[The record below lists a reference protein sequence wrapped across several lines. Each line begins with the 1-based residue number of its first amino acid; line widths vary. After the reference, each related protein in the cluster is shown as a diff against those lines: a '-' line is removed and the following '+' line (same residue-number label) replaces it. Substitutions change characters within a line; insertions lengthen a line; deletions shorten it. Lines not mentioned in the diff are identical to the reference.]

1 MKRDILS
8 LNQCKEKEMMNRL
21 FTRMFGVAL
30 GLLLLSMPITS
41 MGDQVFKEISC
52 PAFGATIL
60 PPGERVE
67 IDDIIVSANQDQIVT
82 IKFSPPNF
90 TIAKLSMKA
99 REPVVINFSG
109 QVEAPD
115 DLGEGDLGL
124 NLDCDGNGKLF
135 ITVVGS
141 RVGIS

>member
-1 MKRDILS
+1 
-8 LNQCKEKEMMNRL
+8 MNRL

-30 GLLLLSMPITS
+30 GLLLLSIPIAS
-41 MGDQVFKEISC
+41 MADLLFKQFSC
-52 PAFGATIL
+52 PTFDNIIL
-60 PPGERVE
+60 PVGETVE

-82 IKFSPPNF
+82 LKFSPPDF
-90 TIAKLSMKA
+90 IIAKLSMKA

-109 QVEAPD
+109 QVETPD

-124 NLDCDGNGKLF
+124 RLDCTGDGNVF

-141 RVGIS
+141 RVGM

>member
-1 MKRDILS
+1 
-8 LNQCKEKEMMNRL
+8 MNRL

-30 GLLLLSMPITS
+30 GLLLLSIPIS
-41 MGDQVFKEISC
+41 GMADQLFKQVSC
-52 PAFGATIL
+52 PSYNNIIL
-60 PPGERVE
+60 PVGERVE

-82 IKFSPPNF
+82 LKFSPPDF
-90 TIAKLSMKA
+90 IIAKLSMKA

-109 QVEAPD
+109 QVETPD

-124 NLDCDGNGKLF
+124 RLDCTGDGNVF

-141 RVGIS
+141 RVGM